1 MADNKFIDKITYN
14 PTAADEYQKA
24 MMNRVDEFAEKSKDS
39 IFNSFTEN
47 VVIKGLSTILDLKV
61 KVDDMLGEN
70 KDKLYDV
77 LEKVLLFGL

>member
-1 MADNKFIDKITYN
+1 MAENKYIEKITYR
-14 PTAADEYQKA
+14 PTAANEYQKA
-24 MMNRVDEFAEKSKDS
+24 MMHRVDEFAEKSKSS

-70 KDKLYDV
+70 KNKVYDV